1 MITRENVELFQVSFG
16 HFIDKVPDVLR
27 DMLATV
33 EAKEAVEKENA
44 DLRRCLDAMNVAN
57 QDLRDDKAALDKRV
71 GAILAENARLEHALA
86 AIGHAVKQ
94 AQPVQDAIA
103 SLQSS
108 QYRAIDAREN

>member
-16 HFIDKVPDVLR
+16 HFIEKVPEVLR

-33 EAKEAVEKENA
+33 EAKEAVERENA

-57 QDLRDDKAALDKRV
+57 QDLRDDKATLDRRV
-71 GAILAENARLEHALA
+71 GAILAENARLEHALS

-103 SLQSS
+103 SLQSNS
-108 QYRAIDAREN
+108 HKVIEGRQN